1 MPTGRDKSGYLP
13 SRQGTLPGGQVSYG
27 ERSHMPFTAHDLRY
41 HAEQSYPDLYVY
53 LLQRAKR
60 FLGSL
65 RYNSVELD
73 MVVEHVIEQLVHLG
87 NLGSGDHVPENALD
101 RMSQAQFYAFLNHC
115 VRNKAIDRLRKH
127 RLPISTFAELEA
139 AADSEGEDDPLNDVV
154 EPLWGTPFATPEE
167 ATIELVSREELRSL
181 LKHCIK
187 ILSAAPHQ
195 LQAVLQELE
204 ALGAAELLSALRQEL
219 GAESLGA
226 DESLSHASQHKDHA
240 HKKLRHCLQQSSTN
254 LAVMIALRLTEYE
267 VHSASSTE
275 VVVDIQTLTRKDL
288 SEREVQIGL
297 KQLVT
302 EGLLDWHGEQVVRLT
317 GAQKKRLARYY
328 EA

>member
-1 MPTGRDKSGYLP
+1 M
-13 SRQGTLPGGQVSYG
+13 GGGSQ
-27 ERSHMPFTAHDLRY
+27 MPFTAHDLRY
-41 HAEQSYPDLYVY
+41 HTEQSYPDLYAY

-60 FLGSL
+60 HLGSL
-65 RYNSVELD
+65 KFNAVELD
-73 MVVEHVIEQLVHLG
+73 IVVEHVIEQLVRLG
-87 NLGSGDHVPENALD
+87 ILGGEDRVPMCALD
-101 RMSQAQFYAFLNHC
+101 TFSQAQFYAFLNHS

-139 AADSEGEDDPLNDVV
+139 VANAEGEDDPLNDVV
-154 EPLWGTPFATPEE
+154 EPMWGTPFATPEE
-167 ATIELVSREELRSL
+167 ATIELVFREELRSL

-195 LQAVLQELE
+195 LQAVVQELE

-219 GAESLGA
+219 GAESLETKA
-226 DESLSHASQHKDHA
+226 DEPLSHASQNKDHA

-267 VHSASSTE
+267 VHSTGSNV
-275 VVVDIQTLTRKDL
+275 VVVDIQTLTRNDL

-317 GAQKKRLARYY
+317 SARKKRLARYY

>member
-1 MPTGRDKSGYLP
+1 
-13 SRQGTLPGGQVSYG
+13 
-27 ERSHMPFTAHDLRY
+27 MPFTAHDLRY
-41 HAEQSYPDLYVY
+41 HAEQSYPDLYAY
-53 LLQRAKR
+53 LLLRAKR
-60 FLGSL
+60 HLGSL
-65 RYNSVELD
+65 KFNAVELD
-73 MVVEHVIEQLVHLG
+73 IVVEHVIEQLVRLG
-87 NLGSGDHVPENALD
+87 ILGGGDRVPMCALD
-101 RMSQAQFYAFLNHC
+101 TFSQAQFYAFLNHS

-139 AADSEGEDDPLNDVV
+139 VANAEGDDDPLNDVV
-154 EPLWGTPFATPEE
+154 EPMWGTPFATPEE
-167 ATIELVSREELRSL
+167 ATIELVFREELRSL

-195 LQAVLQELE
+195 LQAVVQELE

-219 GAESLGA
+219 GAESLATKA
-226 DESLSHASQHKDHA
+226 DEPLSHASQHKDHA

-267 VHSASSTE
+267 VHSTGSNE
-275 VVVDIQTLTRKDL
+275 VVVDIQTLRRNDL
-288 SEREVQIGL
+288 SEREVQVGL
-297 KQLVT
+297 NQLVT

-317 GAQKKRLARYY
+317 SAQKKRLARYY

>member
-1 MPTGRDKSGYLP
+1 
-13 SRQGTLPGGQVSYG
+13 
-27 ERSHMPFTAHDLRY
+27 MPFTAHDLRY
-41 HAEQSYPDLYVY
+41 HAEQSYPDLYTY

-60 FLGSL
+60 HLGSL
-65 RYNSVELD
+65 KFNAVELD
-73 MVVEHVIEQLVHLG
+73 IVVEHVIEQLVRLG
-87 NLGSGDHVPENALD
+87 ILGGEDRVPMCALD
-101 RMSQAQFYAFLNHC
+101 TFSQAQFYAFLNHS

-139 AADSEGEDDPLNDVV
+139 VANAEGEDDPLNDVV
-154 EPLWGTPFATPEE
+154 EPMWGTPFATPEE
-167 ATIELVSREELRSL
+167 AAIELVFREELRSL

-195 LQAVLQELE
+195 LQAVVQELE

-219 GAESLGA
+219 GAESLATKA
-226 DESLSHASQHKDHA
+226 DEPLSHASQHKDHA

-267 VHSASSTE
+267 VHSTGSNE
-275 VVVDIQTLTRKDL
+275 VVVNIQTLTRNDL
-288 SEREVQIGL
+288 SEREVPIGL

-317 GAQKKRLARYY
+317 SARKKRLARYY